1 MKYLF
6 FDIDG
11 TLVTH
16 EQGLV
21 PSAKKAI
28 DTARAKGHKVFLST
42 GRHLHAL
49 AAVKDLEVDGILY
62 CNGAGIYY
70 NGEIVATYP
79 IPHDICSRTVF
90 QAEEREG
97 AYSLLSS
104 YVTFKNI
111 KEEERLVKIL
121 PLDSRYSSVEEKMA
135 ALGAKP
141 FTEFRYEDIL
151 KIDIGFDTE
160 AIMDDFLKEMH
171 PELQLASTAG
181 YHVEEGKRSG
191 EITAKG
197 INKGTSIQKFIAM
210 VGGKMEDTYG
220 FGDSSNDLEMLQ
232 VCHTGV
238 AMGNAF
244 EEVKKC
250 ADFITKTANEDGIAY
265 ALQELGLL

>member
-21 PSAKKAI
+21 PSAKQAI
-28 DTARAKGHKVFLST
+28 DATRAKGNQVFLST

-49 AAVKDLEVDGILY
+49 SAVKDLEVDGILY

-79 IPHDICSRTVF
+79 ISHEICSKTVF

-111 KEEERLVKIL
+111 KEEARLLKLL
-121 PLDSRYSSVEEKMA
+121 PMDIRYDTFEEKMA

-160 AIMDDFLKEMH
+160 EIMDGFMH
-171 PELQLASTAG
+171 VMDHDLQLASTAG

-191 EITAKG
+191 EITKKG
-197 INKGTSIQKFIAM
+197 VNKGTSIEKLMKMI
-210 VGGKMEDTYG
+210 GGRMEDTYG
-220 FGDSSNDLEMLQ
+220 FGDSSNDLEMLT
-232 VCHTGV
+232 VCHTGI

-244 EEVKKC
+244 DEVKQC
-250 ADFITKTANEDGIAY
+250 ADFITKNANEDGIAY
-265 ALQELGLL
+265 AMREFGLL